1 MSSPITPSNKDSSR
15 SPKACPDGPHH
26 NDRAFQSFLI
36 DQLSTIQEQNEY
48 LKARVTRLEKEQEEF
63 YISGQ
68 KKMEVGF
75 KHVAKCSEDV
85 TAMKEIFK
93 EIVGIMT
100 GERVRFMDHSQ
111 ENVSREEAA
120 KVSSSTLLASN
131 SKKERQER
139 RQQYD
144 ADYSALTG
152 GQGIKTED
160 TDRNS
165 SLLYGPTISA
175 PISSDTRGARVF
187 DLPLT
192 RRSRFVVTGDGQ
204 NDEDAGSHVIG
215 NISDNE
221 TSSHENS
228 IPNGNID
235 SNYSENFTFE
245 LAMNYKMNRA
255 IQSVHDVAR
264 EYFEGLPGLPSLM
277 FLERR
282 YGSTWRRSAKE
293 RTLFAKRMSIV
304 NKINDVRK
312 NASKYGLPEK
322 TNRNMA
328 IKVVENI
335 RLGNNDFKGHH
346 CRLSLSQLYTYF
358 SKKMDKQSDYSMTLK
373 NRGEP
378 RRMYLM
384 REREARL
391 ERNSPGESSVDTETT
406 SAVPT
411 GSTSEGEHLP

>member
-1 MSSPITPSNKDSSR
+1 MSTPMPTNKDSPR
-15 SPKACPDGPHH
+15 SPKSCSEGSHA

-36 DQLSTIQEQNEY
+36 DQLSAIQEQNEW
-48 LKARVTRLEKEQEEF
+48 LKARITRLEKEQEEF

-111 ENVSREEAA
+111 ENVSGEEAA

-144 ADYSALTG
+144 TDYSALTG
-152 GQGIKTED
+152 GLGIKTED

-165 SLLYGPTISA
+165 SLLYR
-175 PISSDTRGARVF
+175 SSIPGSVDGDTHGLRVF

-192 RRSRFVVTGDGQ
+192 RRSRFVVSGDGQ
-204 NDEDAGSHVIG
+204 NDEDTGSRGIG
-215 NISDNE
+215 NNSDNE
-221 TSSHENS
+221 TPSLENS
-228 IPNGNID
+228 IPTGHVD
-235 SNYSENFTFE
+235 PNYPENVTFE

-293 RTLFAKRMSIV
+293 RTLFAKRMSII

-312 NASKYGLPEK
+312 NATKYGLPEK

-391 ERNSPGESSVDTETT
+391 ERNTPGASSVDTETT

-411 GSTSEGEHLP
+411 GATPEGEHQP